1 MKMTLPRF
9 GSDEVEIDPNTLIE
23 FPNGLP
29 GFEGCKHFK
38 LFHSVASVDSPV
50 IFWLQSIDD
59 PLVVFSLT
67 DPEFLQIFYEMTLT
81 DEELSTLQVE
91 SDDELQ
97 IAVTLARQEESNIT
111 VQSAIIAN
119 FRSPI
124 IINVSKR
131 IAIQKSLHNSES
143 SIRTYQPLPEVQQD
157 PILSTTGLH
166 ESSRMRSVV
175 SESLCS
181 FA

>member
-1 MKMTLPRF
+1 MKLTLPRF
-9 GSDEVEIDPNTLIE
+9 GSDEVEIDPSTLIE

-29 GFEGCKHFK
+29 GFEDCKHFK
-38 LFHSVASVDSPV
+38 LLHSGDSPV
-50 IFWLQSIDD
+50 IFWLQSIED

-67 DPEFLQIFYEMTLT
+67 DPEFLQVFYEMTLT
-81 DEELSTLQVE
+81 DEELGILQA
-91 SDDELQ
+91 DAGDELQ

-111 VQSAIIAN
+111 VQSSIMAN
-119 FRSPI
+119 FKSPI

-131 IAIQKSLHNSES
+131 IAVQKSLHGAEF
-143 SIRTYQPLPEVQQD
+143 SIRTYQTMPEAQQAQVLPT
-157 PILSTTGLH
+157 PCFH
-166 ESSRMRSVV
+166 EGSRARQVA

>member
-29 GFEGCKHFK
+29 GFEDCRHFK
-38 LFHSVASVDSPV
+38 LLHSGDNPA

-67 DPEFLQIFYEMTLT
+67 DPESLLIFYDMALS

-91 SDDELQ
+91 ADDELQ
-97 IAVTLARQEESNIT
+97 VAVFLARQEENNIT
-111 VQSAIIAN
+111 VKSTIQAN
-119 FRSPI
+119 YKSPI

-131 IAIQKSLHNSES
+131 IALQKPLHNSES
-143 SIRTYQPLPEVQQD
+143 SIRACQSLSEIQQD
-157 PILSTTGLH
+157 AAPSIPCLH
-166 ESSRMRSVV
+166 ETPQMRSVA
-175 SESLCS
+175 SDSLCS
-181 FA
+181 VA

>member
-38 LFHSVASVDSPV
+38 LFHSVDSVDSPV

-59 PLVVFSLT
+59 PLVAFSLT
-67 DPEFLQIFYEMTLT
+67 GPEFLQIHYEMTLT
-81 DEELSTLQVE
+81 DEELSTLQVDA
-91 SDDELQ
+91 DDELQ
-97 IAVTLARQEESNIT
+97 IAVTLARQDKNNIT
-111 VQSAIIAN
+111 VQSAILAN
-119 FRSPI
+119 FKSPI

-143 SIRTYQPLPEVQQD
+143 SIRIPQPLPEVQQV
-157 PILSTTGLH
+157 PTSSTTGFH
-166 ESSRMRSVV
+166 EGSRMRSAA
-175 SESLCS
+175 SENSYS